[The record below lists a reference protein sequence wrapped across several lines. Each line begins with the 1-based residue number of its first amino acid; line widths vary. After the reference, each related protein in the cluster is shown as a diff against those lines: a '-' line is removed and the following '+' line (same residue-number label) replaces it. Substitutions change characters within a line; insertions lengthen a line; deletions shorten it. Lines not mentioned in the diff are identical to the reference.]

1 MPSSPLISIVI
12 PSYNHAPYV
21 AEAVASALAQDV
33 PLEVVVRDDASSD
46 ESWRVLREMRDARLR
61 IVRND
66 ANLGAHATLHAAL
79 DEARGDYLAILDSD
93 DRYAPQRLARCLALL
108 RDGPCDL
115 AGTDIRLIDAAGQ
128 AVATHWWIDAFARLK
143 AVWRETSDW
152 TAALLEGNVFMTTS
166 NFVFS
171 RRLWEKLAPFS
182 AHRYVHDYDFLLR
195 ALIHGARLGW
205 IDEPLLDYRL
215 HEANTIGESPLH
227 ANLETAALLREHMP
241 ALLAGRGK
249 NSARDATRLRHLGS
263 QWARTERH
271 EQEILL
277 ALQHETLTAKDRDW
291 KKLVDDRD
299 QWVAERDQWIE
310 ERDHWI
316 EERDHWITE
325 RDERIAECDHEIAGL
340 RHEINEFRRR
350 PLISAWR
357 LKTASA
363 RARLA
368 GWYAC
373 TRQLLAMANVP
384 VLRVGS
390 YAALRRLVEARRTRL
405 DALSFDVFDTLVARV
420 IEPPEHIA
428 KRVAQCLGERIGNA
442 DIDGLLAARGE
453 VEAQLR
459 AAAQAAGGDHECHH
473 DDIIAEWIARVTPR
487 RTAEEQA
494 ELAGFAAGREYE
506 FERLALT
513 AKPAARLFLQWARA
527 AGLRIVAV
535 SDMYLGERQLRRLL
549 DDLGY
554 GGLIDCIYVSSEH
567 GIGKYSGRLFAE
579 MLAREGLAA
588 DRVLH
593 VGDNFHSDALAPVR
607 MGLAGVFFDERHER
621 RRRRRQRSA
630 AMFAERGGVWPG
642 RMLAEVLAERLRY
655 DERAKR
661 DDFFFQYGLEV
672 LGPVFCCFLLGLV
685 ERVRRDRPERV
696 FFLAR
701 DGELFLRMYEAWGT
715 LAGIELPPA
724 IYAYASR
731 RVVASAALADG
742 LDRERALI
750 GLYNPKQR
758 GLQSIL
764 KTYGLAA
771 ESFAGIAR
779 EHGFATLDERISNWN
794 DPRLAAFLTDERV
807 QEKVRPIGEEARAL
821 LHDYFAGLGFFGH
834 ARVAMVDIGWN
845 GTIQRFM
852 TSTFGGAE
860 SCPHID
866 GYYFALMDGMH
877 AAALA
882 QGAIEGLML
891 DRRRGE
897 PQERA
902 ACDFEELFEQGARA
916 SHATTIGYRRG
927 ADGAVEPV
935 LKSDDAPD
943 RQAEIHCNPLIAA
956 MQEGVL
962 LCLEHFHAAQR
973 LTGFGFDAL
982 KPYALA
988 LIERAVVYP
997 SPREVA
1003 ELGRLAHTEDFGHDD
1018 LLDISARSVRWRDF
1032 LHPRTLRAKLA
1043 LLPWRYAPFARLRT
1057 PLAAAL
1063 ARAQHLM
1070 LSEGR
1075 KP

>member
-1 MPSSPLISIVI
+1 MPPSPFVSIVI

-46 ESWRVLREMRDARLR
+46 ESWRVLQDMSDVRLR

-66 ANLGAHATLHAAL
+66 ANLGAHATLQAAL
-79 DEARGDYLAILDSD
+79 GEARGDYLAILDSD

-108 RDGPCDL
+108 QDGRCDL
-115 AGTDIRLIDAAGQ
+115 VGTDIRLIDAEGQ
-128 AVATHWWIDAFARLK
+128 AVAMHWWIDAFARLK
-143 AVWRETSDW
+143 AVWRDTGDW
-152 TAALLEGNVFMTTS
+152 VATLLEGNLFMTTS
-166 NFVFS
+166 NFVLS

-182 AHRYVHDYDFLLR
+182 EHRYVHDYDFLLR

-215 HEANTIGESPLH
+215 HEANTISESPLH

-249 NSARDATRLRHLGS
+249 NGMRDAARLRHLGS
-263 QWARTERH
+263 QWARTERY
-271 EQEILL
+271 EQEILS
-277 ALQHETLTAKDRDW
+277 ALRHEALTAKDRDW
-291 KKLVDDRD
+291 KKLVDDR
-299 QWVAERDQWIE
+299 ERWIA

-316 EERDHWITE
+316 AERDHRIAEREHRIEERDGW
-325 RDERIAECDHEIAGL
+325 IAELDREIAAL

-350 PLISAWR
+350 PVISAWR
-357 LKTASA
+357 LKTAST

-373 TRQLLAMANVP
+373 ARRLLAMANAP
-384 VLRVGS
+384 VLRAGS
-390 YAALRRLVEARRTRL
+390 YAALRRLVEARRARL

-420 IEPPEHIA
+420 IEPPEHITR
-428 KRVAQCLGERIGNA
+428 RVAQCLGERIGNA

-459 AAAQAAGGDHECHH
+459 TASQAGGGDHECHH
-473 DDIIAEWIARVTPR
+473 DDIVARWIARAAPR
-487 RTAEEQA
+487 YTVEEQA
-494 ELAGFAAGREYE
+494 ELAGFVAEREYE

-535 SDMYLGERQLRRLL
+535 SDMYLGERQLCRLL
-549 DDLGY
+549 GDLGY
-554 GGLIDCIYVSSEH
+554 DSLIDCIYVSSEH

-588 DRVLH
+588 ERVLH

-630 AMFAERGGVWPG
+630 AAFAERGGVWPG
-642 RMLAEVLAERLRY
+642 RMLAEVLTERLRY

-672 LGPVFCCFLLGLV
+672 LGPIFCCFLLGLV
-685 ERVRRDRPERV
+685 ERVRRDRPERM

-701 DGELFLRMYEAWGT
+701 DGELFLRMYEAWGA
-715 LAGIELPPA
+715 LADIELPPA
-724 IYAYASR
+724 MYAYASR

-742 LDRERALI
+742 LDRERAVI

-764 KTYGLAA
+764 KTYGLAV
-771 ESFAGIAR
+771 EHFADIAH
-779 EHGFATLDERISNWN
+779 EYGFTTLDERISNWN
-794 DPRLAAFLTDERV
+794 DPRLAAFLADERV
-807 QEKVRPIGEEARAL
+807 QEKVRPVGEEARTL
-821 LHDYFAGLGFFGH
+821 LHDYFAGLGFFDH

-845 GTIQRFM
+845 GTIQHFM
-852 TSTFGGAE
+852 TSAFGDD
-860 SCPHID
+860 CPHID
-866 GYYFALMDGMH
+866 GYYFALVDGMH
-877 AAALA
+877 AKALA
-882 QGAIEGLML
+882 QGTIEGLML

-902 ACDFEELFEQGARA
+902 ASDFEELFEQGARA
-916 SHATTIGYRRG
+916 PHATTIGYRRG
-927 ADGAVEPV
+927 TNGVVEPV
-935 LKSDDAPD
+935 LKHDDAPD
-943 RQAEIHCNPLIAA
+943 RQAEILCNPLIAA

-1018 LLDISARSVRWRDF
+1018 LLDISVRSVHWRDF
-1032 LHPRTLRAKLA
+1032 LHPRILRAKLA